1 MWQPVGYFWW
11 KTTQTFKLAKVENN
25 VRYIKKKTLKK
36 KKNQNSKI
44 QRLPCDH
51 SGYLK
56 KCDIWGFRES
66 AFFK

>member
-44 QRLPCDH
+44 
-51 SGYLK
+51 
-56 KCDIWGFRES
+56 
-66 AFFK
+66 